1 MMNYE
6 VTQNQDV
13 LDEAVVADAL
23 TEIEQ
28 YVQAEN
34 EQDWADK
41 YTDAGTYI
49 DALYDTFAPE
59 VGEQARM
66 IGRIVGATGLALAEV
81 RYGRDE
87 YSPKLYGGSYED
99 RVLATYHHGGH
110 PRTFIKNMFAYAQKV
125 NEYNPDTYSEH
136 ELARF
141 PGVGAFHDLI
151 MGNGRGHDERQSARF
166 AGEFMAQIGFSL
178 APDEETEAGVLAT
191 TWNAERCMQAVDDNK
206 PHVEMQRAAAVA
218 DLLSI
223 FDQSGPYQ
231 GICVV
236 VEDMCKRMNDRL
248 FVSEADMA
256 GFSLVGASIEDC
268 MRFIDT
274 NDRVRAIFA
283 DALAGQAGFFAN
295 FKPVDARLDEMFPG
309 RTANVQFME
318 ELNGHYAQ
326 GNLSA
331 LDVLHA
337 CRDFMNQ

>member
-6 VTQNQDV
+6 LTQTQDTIDQV
-13 LDEAVVADAL
+13 VVADAL

-28 YVQAEN
+28 YLQAGN
-34 EQDWADK
+34 EHDWAEK
-41 YTDAGTYI
+41 YTDAGAYI
-49 DALYDTFAPE
+49 DTLYDTFSPE
-59 VGEQARM
+59 ISEQARM
-66 IGRIVGATGLALAEV
+66 VGKIVGATGLALAEV

-87 YSPKLYGGSYED
+87 YSPKLYSGSYEE
-99 RVLATYHHGGH
+99 RVLATYHHGDH
-110 PRTFIKNMFAYAQKV
+110 PRNFIRNMFAYAQKV
-125 NEYNPDTYSEH
+125 NERDPGTYGEH

-151 MGNGRGHDERQSARF
+151 MGNGRGNDERQSARF

-178 APDEETEAGVLAT
+178 TSDEETEAGVAAT
-191 TWNAERCMQAVDDNK
+191 TWDAERRMQAVNDDQ
-206 PHVEMQRAAAVA
+206 PHIEMQRAAAVA

-223 FDQSGPYQ
+223 FEPSGPYQ
-231 GICVV
+231 GVCVL

-248 FVSEADMA
+248 FVVEADAA

-268 MRFIDT
+268 MRFIDN
-274 NDRVRAIFA
+274 NDRVRAKFSQ
-283 DALAGQAGFFAN
+283 ALAGQAGFFAN
-295 FKPVDARLDEMFPG
+295 FQPADPRLDQMFPG
-309 RTANVQFME
+309 RAANVQFMQ
-318 ELNGHYAQ
+318 ELNEQYAQ